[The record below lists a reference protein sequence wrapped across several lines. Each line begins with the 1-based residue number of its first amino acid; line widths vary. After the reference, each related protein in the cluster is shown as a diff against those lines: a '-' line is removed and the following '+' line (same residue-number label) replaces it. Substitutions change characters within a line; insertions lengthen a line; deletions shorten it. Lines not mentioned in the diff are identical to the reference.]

1 MPGKT
6 AAEFLRSFERSG
18 FMVDT
23 TWTPAGGGAP
33 ATFKALYQDA
43 QSDVRFGMV
52 TADEPVTTF
61 EAAYCPALTNGDTV
75 TYSGDRAAAIGI
87 DGMSF
92 KVRDGGNFKDA
103 TARRFRVRKA

>member
-18 FMVDT
+18 FMVDA
-23 TWTPAGGGAP
+23 TWAPAGGGAP
-33 ATFKALYQDA
+33 VTFKALYQDA

-52 TADEPVTTF
+52 TADEPVITF
-61 EAAYCPALTNGDTV
+61 ETSYCPALTNGDTV
-75 TYSGDRAAAIGI
+75 SIAGVPY
-87 DGMSF
+87 

-103 TARRFRVRKA
+103 TARRFRVRKS